1 MWILDDTYSQCLK
14 AVPLK
19 RTPKR
24 ARHPSMPIS
33 CSHPLVTPRPC
44 GDARGD
50 GGRMAAD
57 ADDAADDADA
67 AGDAADDGCA
77 GDGDDE
83 HPPYRCPRPP
93 CPGNDAKL
101 SMG

>member
-1 MWILDDTYSQCLK
+1 
-14 AVPLK
+14 
-19 RTPKR
+19 
-24 ARHPSMPIS
+24 
-33 CSHPLVTPRPC
+33 
-44 GDARGD
+44 
-50 GGRMAAD
+50 MAAD

-93 CPGNDAKL
+93 CQGNDAKL